1 MSRRLQPKTAHMIV
15 FDLRE
20 AARKHCPKAI
30 AVVAKCLD
38 SEDEWWCVC
47 GRGHHRAECFHG
59 ECDAP
64 AVERNSATN
73 G

>member
-1 MSRRLQPKTAHMIV
+1 MIV

-38 SEDEWWCVC
+38 SADEKVRLMAANIMLE
-47 GRGHHRAECFHG
+47 RGYEA
-59 ECDAP
+59 
-64 AVERNSATN
+64 
-73 G
+73 